1 MPGGGGSCQDRG
13 RLIGGRPPTLA
24 RMDAPSDLDR
34 RDRDFH
40 GAKGALLIGGC
51 VLVTL
56 RDDFAHISHP
66 GLWDLPGGG
75 REGRETPRETLAR
88 EVMEE
93 VGLNLGGAEWLWQ
106 AAFPSLTDPS
116 RRGWF
121 FVLRLSPEAARGI
134 AMRDE
139 GQGWALMAPSR
150 FVAMT
155 GAVPG
160 MQERLATWL
169 SRLGAGAPPP

>member
-1 MPGGGGSCQDRG
+1 MVR
-13 RLIGGRPPTLA
+13 A
-24 RMDAPSDLDR
+24 MDAAPDPDSRLA
-34 RDRDFH
+34 DFH
-40 GAKGALLIGGC
+40 GAKGALLIGGR

-56 RDDFAHISHP
+56 RDGFDWISYP

-93 VGLNLGGAEWLWQ
+93 VGLPLDRAEWLW
-106 AAFPSLTDPS
+106 AREFPSLTDPS

-121 FVLRLSPEAARGI
+121 FVLRLAPEAARGI
-134 AMRDE
+134 VMADE
-139 GQGWALMAPSR
+139 GQGWTLMAPSR
-150 FVAMT
+150 FVAMK

-160 MQERLATWL
+160 MQERLAVWL
-169 SRLGAGAPPP
+169 SSLEGAARRP